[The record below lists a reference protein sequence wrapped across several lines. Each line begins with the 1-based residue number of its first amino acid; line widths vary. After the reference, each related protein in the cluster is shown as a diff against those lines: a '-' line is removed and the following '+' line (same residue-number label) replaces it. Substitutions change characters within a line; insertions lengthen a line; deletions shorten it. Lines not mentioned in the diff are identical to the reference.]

1 MATIFNNIDKV
12 GGAAQAGVLVTIDL
26 LWDTSAS
33 PVARIS
39 DEDTLV
45 HGSFGTT
52 TDEDGAWEQDVV
64 PNDSIL
70 PADSVYKITE
80 RLSTSETGLT
90 YYVSVPDNA
99 TPTFWVGDILTD
111 TPEWV

>member
-12 GGAAQAGVLVTIDL
+12 GGAPQAGALVTIEL
-26 LWDTSAS
+26 LWDSSVS
-33 PVARIS
+33 PVARIA

-45 HGSFGTT
+45 QGSFGTA
-52 TDEDGAWEQDVV
+52 TDDDGAWSQDVV
-64 PNDSIL
+64 SNDSIL

-80 RLSTSETGLT
+80 RLSASQDGIS

-99 TPTFWVGDILTD
+99 TPTFWVGDILAD
-111 TPEWV
+111 VPDWV